1 MARYRNVFRSSQNE
15 AINVPAYRMCELIKS
30 LPGEDILGLLELP
43 KFDVE
48 EEKTKLTFIKTIAV
62 DQEKGG

>member
-1 MARYRNVFRSSQNE
+1 
-15 AINVPAYRMCELIKS
+15 MCELIKS